1 MRREEYRAAEFENEN
16 ELKLKGKRRQRG
28 KEEGKGSSGKARL
41 APVTKVKRRTSAS
54 HWT

>member
-1 MRREEYRAAEFENEN
+1 MQSSMRREEYRAGEFENEN
-16 ELKLKGKRRQRG
+16 ELKLKGKRRQR
-28 KEEGKGSSGKARL
+28 EGRGEGGV